1 MLRRAKPLLG
11 TLVEVACEAADEA
24 TALQASQA
32 AFAAVAQ
39 VHRCMSRH
47 EAGSDLGR
55 LNAAAPGA
63 WLTIDT
69 ETVAV
74 LALALALSRQT
85 GGVFDV
91 CASSA
96 QGSWR
101 ELELDAANRR
111 VRKHAPAQADLGG
124 IAKGHAV
131 DLAVAA
137 LRAAGADRGWVNAGG
152 DVRVFGALALP
163 LRVRA
168 PWNLSQTLPCTILRN
183 QAAATS
189 ASYLLEAPAL
199 RHGITKKTVDAHTSW
214 TVTAPE
220 CIAADALTKL
230 VAASGDARH
239 PVLTR
244 HGACAWV
251 YHDSPPLE
259 AA

>member
-24 TALQASQA
+24 TALCASQA

-39 VHRCMSRH
+39 VHHCMSRH
-47 EAGSDLGR
+47 EPGSDLGR

-63 WLTIDT
+63 WLAIDAQA
-69 ETVAV
+69 VAV
-74 LALALALSRQT
+74 LAFALALSRQT

-96 QGSWR
+96 QGSSR
-101 ELELDAANRR
+101 DLELDTANRR
-111 VRKHAPAQADLGG
+111 VRKHAPVQADLGG

-131 DLAVAA
+131 DMAVAA
-137 LRAAGADRGWVNAGG
+137 LRAAGAVRGWVNAGG
-152 DVRVFGALALP
+152 DTRVFGALALP

-168 PWNLSQTLPCTILRN
+168 PWDLSQTLPCTQLRN

-189 ASYLLEAPAL
+189 ASYLLDTPAL
-199 RHGITKKTVDAHTSW
+199 RHGITKNPVDVRASW
-214 TVTAPE
+214 TVVAPK

-230 VAASGDARH
+230 VAASGDTRH
-239 PVLTR
+239 PVLAR
-244 HGACAWV
+244 HGASAWV
-251 YHDSPPLE
+251 YHASAARE

>member
-24 TALQASQA
+24 ATLQASQA
-32 AFAAVAQ
+32 AFAAALQ
-39 VHRCMSRH
+39 VHQCMSRH
-47 EAGSDLGR
+47 EPGSDLGR
-55 LNAAAPGA
+55 LNTAAPGS
-63 WLTIDT
+63 WLAIDAQ
-69 ETVAV
+69 TVAV
-74 LALALALSRQT
+74 LAFALALSRQT

-101 ELELDAANRR
+101 DLELDGANRR
-111 VRKHAPAQADLGG
+111 ARRHAPAQADLGG

-131 DLAVAA
+131 DRAVAA
-137 LRAAGADRGWVNAGG
+137 LRAAGAACGWVNAGG

-168 PWNLSQTLPCTILRN
+168 PWDLAQTLPCTHLRN

-199 RHGITKKTVDAHTSW
+199 RHGITKKPVDASTSW
-214 TVTAPE
+214 TVVAPE

-230 VAASGDARH
+230 VAASGDTRH
-239 PVLTR
+239 PVLAR
-244 HGACAWV
+244 HGARAWV
-251 YHDSPPLE
+251 YHDGPAR
-259 AA
+259 AAA